1 MTNQQN
7 LTLEQVNAALKR
19 KRTRAK
25 VGKIMAMIF
34 IYFVLFLMYA
44 PLIYVSVYS
53 FSTDAQEG
61 GKIIFSLQNYIDL
74 FRINFKNIGNI
85 AYVHD
90 YSDFQTYI
98 TKLFVN
104 TEFAGK
110 IWVAALNTV
119 IVAVSAAT
127 ISTILGTL
135 GAIGI
140 YYTRKKWIKNTM
152 DFVTQIPIVNAE
164 IVTAVSLCVLFVI
177 VAKLFG
183 IQRNLLT
190 LIIGHVVFSIPFVV
204 LSVKP
209 KLEQMDPSLY
219 EAAMDLGATQ
229 TQALWKVTIPD
240 IVPGILSGFL
250 LSITLSLDDYVITV
264 FTKPTKGGFD
274 TISTYVDSVTVKKG
288 LPPQFRAFTAI
299 LFAVILIVMIVMNI
313 YSAKKAKKERLL
325 KGD

>member
-1 MTNQQN
+1 MRNQV
-7 LTLEQVNAALKR
+7 LTVEQVNAALKR
-19 KRTRAK
+19 KRIRAK
-25 VGKIMAMIF
+25 VGKIMAMVG
-34 IYFVLFLMYA
+34 IYFILLLMYA
-44 PLIYVSVYS
+44 PLIYIAVYS
-53 FSTDAQEG
+53 FSTDKQEG

-74 FRINFKNIGNI
+74 FK
-85 AYVHD
+85 Y
-90 YSDFQTYI
+90 DFD
-98 TKLFVN
+98 KGRFVN
-104 TEFAGK
+104 QYAGK
-110 IWVAALNTV
+110 IWEAAKNTA
-119 IVAVSAAT
+119 IVAVGSAA
-127 ISTILGTL
+127 ISTVLGTL

-140 YYTRKKWIKNTM
+140 YYTRKKWIKNSL

-177 VAKLFG
+177 AAKLFG
-183 IQRNLLT
+183 IERNIFT
-190 LIIGHVVFSIPFVV
+190 LMIGHVVFSIPFVV

-229 TQALWKVTIPD
+229 TQALWKVIIPD

-274 TISTYVDSVTVKKG
+274 TISTYVDSVTVKQG
-288 LPPQFRAFTAI
+288 LPTQLRAFTAI
-299 LFAVILIVMIVMNI
+299 LFAVILIVMIGMNV
-313 YSAKKAKKERLL
+313 YSAKKAKKEKKV